1 WEKNVTRLAVVQQLR
16 VYGIKVKNWN
26 AKAGSKGK
34 ETNCTIFK
42 GKKLFGAPLHTLK
55 CSAHTCGSIPSFLV
69 DACEHLEKHIHTE
82 GLFRKSGSVVR
93 LKALKKFVKLKT
105 NNFCISCAGGL
116 IAAFWRM
123 SISILF
129 LSEISTFLLRADQR
143 GGKKTISGNVVAL
156 APLSKKKQKTL
167 KDVFLFCVSILF
179 RSQDN
184 KMDSSNLAVIF
195 APNFLHLSDANEKL
209 TSNTEKRLRL
219 QAAVVQTFIDHAQD
233 VGHVPEFVLEKIPSM
248 MGVDAGC
255 STPLSESLEKEC
267 ESSEGL
273 KRRRRRS
280 VGDIVSGALNKLKS
294 NRTPS
299 TTPQPDRSVFSSVT
313 PMVLTPSSKRK
324 LPTESSQGF
333 SSKKRKSLRHNL
345 AFELLPSSFFSSGS
359 SPASGVHIVEGGV
372 SGSEKQHSLKPVEH
386 GLNSANRRK
395 SKRIENRVHRVDSGK
410 AGCFSPSINR
420 KGAARKSLRLRLSL
434 GRSNKDPTMV
444 TAGFSAAQGRY
455 NIGWR
460 LANQMEL
467 ENSTG
472 SIKENSP
479 FSPVMRKKD
488 QRKGSKYISKSEE
501 NLLSPKSDAFS
512 NDRLSWNGASPV
524 ELQEVNDV
532 DVGPL
537 IGGYLQT
544 KSSFSEPVLVDR
556 KPPVIP
562 DDLKIYKVNGN
573 SYLCDNSLSGDEK
586 NLTGETLQMI
596 KKAFS
601 ESGSNLRSLIGN
613 NRSLVLDDTSVTEE
627 SCLLQNVNQNI
638 GLNICSPRKD
648 RLTDLECAS
657 SEFSE
662 HKDTLC
668 DHDDTQI
675 IANTCSETE
684 DTESNTDVQKE
695 NISSLGAAEIQ
706 VSKEDF
712 TEQSVSKLT
721 EISQQISSG
730 QQEGAK
736 SAHSIE
742 IVSADWRLCQGFK
755 ENGNKED
762 VSCIQVNSHG
772 PAEKDVCNIETKSKC
787 VSKKYIIL
795 EGCKDAKVAEH
806 IQRFN
811 QLSLN
816 DQGQQNK
823 IKSPPKFR
831 RTPVRQSVRRIN
843 SLLDSKQETRNR
855 KLIKSPSLDSP
866 LVKSVS
872 YESSLSYCAEHYPM
886 DCVPSVPCS
895 KAEEQKGLKSQSGYT
910 SKELCWP
917 ETLNP
922 TKLSNTSSAENR
934 SHQKA
939 LKQRANLGISKHLVF
954 EDLTN
959 QLLPTSKRNVVL
971 SKSRN
976 KSILRHVSEREKVQ
990 YKGSPKNPIATK
1002 VVVATETIDL

>member
-1 WEKNVTRLAVVQQLR
+1 
-16 VYGIKVKNWN
+16 
-26 AKAGSKGK
+26 
-34 ETNCTIFK
+34 
-42 GKKLFGAPLHTLK
+42 
-55 CSAHTCGSIPSFLV
+55 
-69 DACEHLEKHIHTE
+69 
-82 GLFRKSGSVVR
+82 
-93 LKALKKFVKLKT
+93 
-105 NNFCISCAGGL
+105 
-116 IAAFWRM
+116 
-123 SISILF
+123 
-129 LSEISTFLLRADQR
+129 
-143 GGKKTISGNVVAL
+143 
-156 APLSKKKQKTL
+156 
-167 KDVFLFCVSILF
+167 
-179 RSQDN
+179 
-184 KMDSSNLAVIF
+184 MDSSNLAVIF

-359 SPASGVHIVEGGV
+359 SPASAQSKASGTWAEV
-372 SGSEKQHSLKPVEH
+372 SPSVSIESFRGSFSPTVNSVKLPF
-386 GLNSANRRK
+386 GSANRRK

-795 EGCKDAKVAEH
+795 EGCKDAKVFTRATEAPSLKVAEH

-971 SKSRN
+971 SKSRSMTSTPYVAPD